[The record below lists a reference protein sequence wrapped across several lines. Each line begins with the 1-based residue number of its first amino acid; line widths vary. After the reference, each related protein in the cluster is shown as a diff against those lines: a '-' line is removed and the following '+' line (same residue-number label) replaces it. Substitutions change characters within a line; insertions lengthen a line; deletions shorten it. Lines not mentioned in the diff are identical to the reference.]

1 MTDEK
6 RRYLIIHNPVA
17 GARNSNKLKKILKMM
32 TASGL
37 EYVLAGTEYAGHAS
51 VIAKEAAE
59 KKDPD
64 LIIVAAGGDG
74 TISEVAAGL
83 QDDISPIG
91 IIPLGTANVLA
102 RELGIGT
109 SLKKAFEVLKEG
121 TALPVHPGRAEEKRF
136 LLMVGA
142 GYDSLAVS
150 ELKSEEKKR
159 YGALA
164 YIFAATRAIR
174 RFSSL
179 NVSAEVDGKTYSGA
193 SVIVSRA
200 RLYGGPFTIAP
211 DADLTDRAFH
221 ILVLKEKGLWAAL
234 KYGIALAT
242 NRIWKMSS
250 VDYVRTTS
258 EVTIT
263 SAIEMPCQFDGDG
276 GLFAPLTVS
285 VDPQKLRILGP

>member
-1 MTDEK
+1 MTAGK
-6 RRYLIIHNPVA
+6 RRYLIIHNPVS

-32 TASGL
+32 TRSGL
-37 EYVLAGTEYAGHAS
+37 EYILAGTEYPGHAS
-51 VIAKEAAE
+51 SIAREASQE
-59 KKDPD
+59 EDPD
-64 LIIVAAGGDG
+64 LVIVAAGGDG

-83 QDDISPIG
+83 GEEAAPIG

-109 SLKKAFEVLKEG
+109 SLKKAFLVLKEG
-121 TALPVHPGRAEEKRF
+121 LCMPVHPGRAGDKRF

-150 ELKSEEKKR
+150 ELNSNEKKR

-164 YIFAATRAIR
+164 YIFAATRAVR

-179 NVSAEVDGKTYSGA
+179 NVSAKVDGETYSGA

-211 DADLTDRAFH
+211 DADLADQAFH
-221 ILVLKEKGLWAAL
+221 VLVLKHKGFWAAL
-234 KYGIALAT
+234 KYGLALAT
-242 NRIWKMSS
+242 NRIWKLSS

-263 SAIEMPCQFDGDG
+263 SAIDMPCQYDGDG
-276 GLFAPLTVS
+276 GLVAPLTLS
-285 VDPQKLRILGP
+285 VDRQKLQILGP

>member
-1 MTDEK
+1 MTGEK
-6 RRYLIIHNPVA
+6 RRYLIIHNPVS
-17 GARNSNKLKKILKMM
+17 GARNSKKLKKILKLMA
-32 TASGL
+32 ASDL
-37 EYVLAGTEYAGHAS
+37 EYELAGTEYPGHAS
-51 VIAKEAAE
+51 IIAKEASLD
-59 KKDPD
+59 KDPS

-83 QDDISPIG
+83 AEGAAPIG

-109 SLKKAFEVLKEG
+109 SLKKAFRVLKEG
-121 TALPVHPGRAEEKRF
+121 LSMPVHPGRAGDKRF

-150 ELKSEEKKR
+150 ELNSAEKKR
-159 YGALA
+159 FGALA
-164 YIFAATRAIR
+164 YIFAATRAVR

-179 NVSAEVDGKTYSGA
+179 NVSAQVDGVTYSGA

-211 DADLTDRAFH
+211 KADLTDQAFH
-221 ILVLKEKGLWAAL
+221 ILVLKHKGLWAAL
-234 KYGIALAT
+234 KYGLALAT
-242 NRIWKMSS
+242 NRIWKLPS
-250 VDYVRTTS
+250 VDYVKTTS

-263 SAIEMPCQFDGDG
+263 SAIELPCQFDGDG

-285 VDPQKLRILGP
+285 VDPQKLLILGP